1 MASVWAQMDM
11 VEVGVFRLPKAATRI
26 GNLKG
31 IGWPVHRFHAE
42 FECLALKSSTRSTTS
57 SGTTS
62 SPKPC
67 SDVPYHFMLIEVT
80 AAFCLQGVL

>member
-1 MASVWAQMDM
+1 MSICARVDM
-11 VEVGVFRLPKAATRI
+11 VEVGAFRLPKAATRI
-26 GNLKG
+26 GDPKG
-31 IGWPVHRFHAE
+31 IGWPMHKFHVE
-42 FECLALKSSTRSTTS
+42 FERLAPKSSTRSTTS

-80 AAFCLQGVL
+80 VAFRLEGVL